1 MTAMTAS
8 AAPSIWIVMLAL
20 MGTHLAGMGAFLT
33 LPVLAPLIAAETGL
47 PPSLAGL
54 NTALVYAGALVSGP
68 MAQAWLRRHGGIRVC
83 QGALVVIALA
93 TLVAMIGTPWALAA
107 GAVLAGLGHGPLTPA
122 GSHVLAARTPARIRG
137 LIFGLKQCGVPIGTV
152 LVATLAP
159 ALGAAFGWRWG
170 ALAIAVLG
178 VVSALALQPLRRALD
193 ADRDPMAP
201 RAGIA
206 AGLKEARAAIGL
218 LRTEPGLRAVAAC
231 GCGLGVAQFTFL
243 SLFVVWQVE
252 ALGTSLVEA
261 GTRLAI
267 GQVGGALGRVGW
279 AMAADRVGP
288 RPILGLLGLGTGA
301 AMMAAAMAGADWPG
315 IAVVALAAVLG
326 ATAVGWQGM
335 VLAEV
340 ARLAPPGRVGAATA
354 AFGFA
359 FACVMLVAPSLV
371 AALAGLTG
379 GYGAGFLLAA
389 AAAAL
394 PLLGFLR
401 RR

>member
-1 MTAMTAS
+1 
-8 AAPSIWIVMLAL
+8 MLAL

-47 PPSLAGL
+47 PASLAGV

-83 QGALVVIALA
+83 QGALLMIALA
-93 TLVAMIGTPWALAA
+93 ILVAMIGTPWALAA
-107 GAVLAGLGHGPLTPA
+107 SAVLAGLGHGPLTPA
-122 GSHVLAARTPARIRG
+122 GSHVLAARTPARMRG

-178 VVSALALQPLRRALD
+178 VVSALALQPLRRVLD

-201 RAGIA
+201 RAGLA
-206 AGLKEARAAIGL
+206 TGLAEARAAIAL
-218 LRTEPGLRAVAAC
+218 LRTAPGLRAVAAC

-243 SLFVVWQVE
+243 SFFVVWQVE

-288 RPILGLLGLGTGA
+288 LPVLALLGTGT
-301 AMMAAAMAGADWPG
+301 AAAMGVAALVGPDWPG
-315 IAVVALAAVLG
+315 LAVVALAAVMG

-371 AALAGLTG
+371 SLLAGLTG
-379 GYGAGFLLAA
+379 GYAAGFLLAA
-389 AAAAL
+389 GAAL
-394 PLLGFLR
+394 LPVLGLLLR
-401 RR
+401 RRPGCGPRDAA